1 MTKQEL
7 AEIKARCKAA
17 TEGPWDDKVTAVY
30 KDNTAIR
37 ICADFH
43 NFESDA
49 YFIAR
54 ARADIPALIAEIE
67 RLQADYD
74 RINDFEQSQ
83 CAKLLAENA
92 SLKKALNISLE
103 SQKNGLCYEDVK
115 QTVDCFLNHD
125 TRNKG
130 DEVKENSNFEAPFTL
145 PELLKFIKHSG
156 EFGIPV
162 FIVSEYAEFLTTAKI
177 DEDDKYCAR
186 WILFD
191 DLDPRSDE
199 CLTCLEFGDERT
211 NWFDPSEYGK
221 VWLAFKNQ
229 VPETTFKN
237 LFKEGNGSCKN

>member
-1 MTKQEL
+1 MDRLTKQNYKFDML
-7 AEIKARCKAA
+7 NVMRGLGKCTEIDEILNRL
-17 TEGPWDDKVTAVY
+17 
-30 KDNTAIR
+30 
-37 ICADFH
+37 
-43 NFESDA
+43 SA
-49 YFIAR
+49 YE
-54 ARADIPALIAEIE
+54 DTGLTPEEISAM
-67 RLQADYD
+67 Q
-74 RINDFEQSQ
+74 
-83 CAKLLAENA
+83 AENA

-115 QTVDCFLNHD
+115 QTVGCFLNHD